1 MLWLDLRKSDIPGTN
16 STEKV
21 MVLPL
26 AISYTKTP
34 NIPRLLLSEIQ
45 LHGTRGK
52 EGKQLKCYLHL
63 KS

>member
-1 MLWLDLRKSDIPGTN
+1 MLWLDLRKSDIPGAN

-26 AISYTKTP
+26 AIYYTKTP
-34 NIPRLLLSEIQ
+34 NIPRFLPSEFQ
-45 LHGTRGK
+45 MHGTRGK
-52 EGKQLKCYLHL
+52 ERKWLKCYLYM